1 MKVKRNNKKIAIISI
16 LLIILII
23 NLINNS
29 RLKIS
34 SKKIEYYDDD
44 NNNNDEGK
52 ELNLDDIPF
61 MPKMANETIKAELGR
76 STWRL
81 LHTILSRYPK
91 EPNVKERKYL
101 KQFIESFAQVYPCG
115 DCARHF
121 IKLINKFPPQV
132 NSRKNAAMWGCFIHN
147 QVNLR
152 LGKEEYDCSTI
163 LEDYDCGCGVDEGV
177 DEGDDDNQLEQRD
190 VYGNEDNQDSQMHLN
205 SIIVESVEDHISG

>member
-1 MKVKRNNKKIAIISI
+1 MKVRRSNKKIIIISI

-34 SKKIEYYDDD
+34 TKKIEYYNEGKDNINKQQQD
-44 NNNNDEGK
+44 NNNDN
-52 ELNLDDIPF
+52 DIPF
-61 MPKMANETIKAELGR
+61 MPKMGNETIKAELGR

-91 EPNVKERKYL
+91 EPNFKERKYL

-121 IKLINKFPPQV
+121 IKLITKYPPQI

-163 LEDYDCGCGVDEGV
+163 LEDYDCGCGVDE
-177 DEGDDDNQLEQRD
+177 EGDEEVEVNEQIKEGE
-190 VYGNEDNQDSQMHLN
+190 VDNQDSQIHLN
-205 SIIVESVEDHISG
+205 SIVVESVEDNISG